1 MPQANLFSINVS
13 QKKGVK
19 KTPVRSVL
27 VVKGEG
33 FSGDAHSGYGHRQV
47 SLLSLA
53 SIKKMQQKG
62 AKVGPGDF
70 AENLTVQ
77 GMDVAVLPIGE
88 QLRLGDEVLLEVTQI
103 GKECHDR
110 CEIYKQV
117 GDCVMPREGIFAK
130 VVRGGKINRG
140 DSIFLVQEE

>member
-19 KTPVRSVL
+19 KIPVESVL
-27 VVKGEG
+27 VIKGEG

-47 SLLSLA
+47 SLLSLS
-53 SIKKMQQKG
+53 SIKKMQQQG

-77 GMDVAVLPIGE
+77 GMDVAVLPIGT
-88 QLRLGDEVLLEVTQI
+88 QIRLGDEVLLEVTQI

-110 CEIYKQV
+110 CEIYQQV

-130 VVRGGKINRG
+130 VIRGGKINRG
-140 DSIFLVQEE
+140 DSIFLVRGE

>member
-1 MPQANLFSINVS
+1 MLQANLFSINVS
-13 QKKGVK
+13 QKRGVK
-19 KTPVRSVL
+19 KTPVESVL
-27 VVKGEG
+27 VVRGEG

-47 SLLSLA
+47 SLLSLS
-53 SIKKMQQKG
+53 SIKKMQQQG

-77 GMDVAVLPIGE
+77 SMNVAVLPIGT
-88 QLRLGDEVLLEVTQI
+88 QIRLGDEVLLEVTQI
-103 GKECHDR
+103 GKECHGH
-110 CEIYKQV
+110 CEVYKQV